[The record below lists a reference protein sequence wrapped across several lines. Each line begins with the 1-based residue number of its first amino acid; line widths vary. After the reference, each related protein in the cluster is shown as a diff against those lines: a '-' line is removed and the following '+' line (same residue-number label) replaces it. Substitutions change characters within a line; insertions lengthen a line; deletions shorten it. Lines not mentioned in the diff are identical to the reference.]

1 MRDFVYLYRSEGS
14 LDHLALEGALSSL
27 GVPFRLERES
37 NTSGL
42 VYASKDL
49 FMPLH
54 SSLMA
59 IRDDLGTT
67 LSFLRSHADTPLS
80 RKLIVEGLSYFPNS
94 AFFPSDVL
102 LREFYYRDYSSLPLL
117 RGEFSGLDREIY
129 LTAIAYLRSGLDAIK
144 AAEAIY
150 VHRNTFN
157 SRLNK
162 FVEATGI
169 DPRDYH
175 HALLIELYE
184 AYGRK

>member
-1 MRDFVYLYRSEGS
+1 MRDFVYLYRSEGP
-14 LDHLALEGALSSL
+14 LDHVALEGALSSL

-42 VYASKDL
+42 VYA
-49 FMPLH
+49 
-54 SSLMA
+54 
-59 IRDDLGTT
+59 
-67 LSFLRSHADTPLS
+67 SFLRSHADTPLS

-157 SRLNK
+157 YRLNK

-175 HALLIELYE
+175 NALLIELYE